1 MELAPLFLLLLL
13 PPADAT
19 GEMANA
25 LQASL
30 RSELGDVSMA
40 LAPDRLVTPAMLEG
54 PNPTYR
60 ARFVAH
66 VTWSGKD
73 KASIEVQSGRE
84 AQTATPY
91 RASRVVSFSSRDR
104 KAERGRAIGLVL
116 AGLLRDSPP
125 AVLGTAPA
133 SPAVAPEPAPK
144 GLALAALLTVQRA
157 KSGTWPVGPV
167 FSFSAPFT
175 DALGLQVSAG
185 LLASDDYWELPLA
198 VEGRWRFLRS
208 HDNRRALALGLGAV
222 VLRES
227 TSLNS
232 HEDNGGNASLWNLA
246 GVASLSGHLAL
257 GRSLRVLAQAE
268 LQALARAMTLH
279 YGEEHLR
286 TMTFSR
292 WRPAFG
298 LGLGYAF

>member
-19 GEMANA
+19 GDMANA
-25 LQASL
+25 LQVSL
-30 RSELGDVSMA
+30 QSELGDVAMA

-54 PNPTYR
+54 DNPAYR

-84 AQTATPY
+84 ATTPY
-91 RASRVVSFSSRDR
+91 RASRVMSFAPRDR

-125 AVLGTAPA
+125 AVLGTASAPLA
-133 SPAVAPEPAPK
+133 AIPEPAQK
-144 GLALAALLTVQRA
+144 GLAVGAVFAVQRSRA
-157 KSGTWPVGPV
+157 GTWPVGPI
-167 FSFSAPFT
+167 FSFAAPLT
-175 DALGLQVSAG
+175 ETLGLQVSAG
-185 LLASDDYWELPLA
+185 VLASDDTWQLPLA
-198 VEGRWRFLRS
+198 VEARWRFLRS
-208 HDNRRALALGLGAV
+208 HDDRRALALGLGAI

-227 TSLNS
+227 ASR
-232 HEDNGGNASLWNLA
+232 GGDDDGGKTSLWNVG
-246 GVASLSGHLAL
+246 GVTSLSGYVTL
-257 GRSLRVLAQAE
+257 GRSLRVLAHVE
-268 LQALARAMTLH
+268 LQALARAMTVR
-279 YGEEHLR
+279 YGEEPVR

-298 LGLGYAF
+298 LGLAYAF